1 MNSRGEERPEKGRTP
16 PVGGGDALLRGTVRR
31 TWFIAAVLGLCSTA
45 AAGCA
50 LAVPAV
56 IGHALDLMLDRRT
69 GAGPWLALSAV
80 LLAGEVIL
88 EAARVLLSQ
97 LAGARATAWV
107 RVRALKGLLGSPLS
121 HAAPYSPGDVAARL
135 CVNAADSGAAPA
147 ALATIVSS
155 LLAPVGALVALAL
168 IDPWTAAVFLAGVP
182 LLLLLLRAF
191 ARHSSD
197 SVGRYQRV
205 QADIAA
211 RLAEALEGARTVAA
225 AGTLG
230 REARRVLAPL
240 DELALHGR
248 RMWTVHGRAVAHSGV
263 LLPLLVTAVLAVGGV
278 RVSQGALSVGDLL
291 AASRYAALAAGVGGV
306 ASPLGALVRARSAAR
321 RTAEL
326 ADLEPMPHGCAA
338 LPEDGNGT
346 LELSGVG
353 LVRGGVPLLTDVT
366 LKVPGGATAAV
377 VGRSGS
383 GRSSLAA
390 VAGRLEDPDVG
401 RVLLDGTPLA
411 QVERGDLRARVAY
424 AFARP
429 EFHGGTVAEA
439 VAAGAVDASGDR
451 VRHAAVLAHADD
463 FVRLLPQ
470 GYGTPLDQVPLSGGE
485 RQRLGLARAFVRRG
499 RLTILDDATSSLDT
513 ATERQVELA
522 LSGASF
528 TGTRLVVA
536 HRVSTAARADLV
548 IWLEAGRVRRVAPH
562 GELWRDPDYRAVF
575 APEPVPAQPA
585 TPHPPAPPDRVPAP
599 PDRVPAPAA
608 PLVAG
613 PVPPPDSS
621 DPSDP
626 SDRSDSPDPS
636 DPSDPSDLPDPPDR
650 VPAQDP
656 SRTPG
661 AVPPRRAG
669 WPPAAV
675 VARRGRGRGR

>member
-1 MNSRGEERPEKGRTP
+1 MTRLERAERPRGRRQRDEEGRDQGQSAAKPRGEGRREKRRTAP
-16 PVGGGDALLRGTVRR
+16 GSGGDALLRGTVRR
-31 TWFIAAVLGLCSTA
+31 TWFIATVLGFCSTA

-56 IGHALDLMLDRRT
+56 IGHALDLMLDRRA

-80 LLAGEVIL
+80 LLAGEVLL

-97 LAGARATAWV
+97 LANARATAWV
-107 RVRALKGLLGSPLS
+107 RIRALTGLLGSPLER
-121 HAAPYSPGDVAARL
+121 AASYSPGDVAARL

-225 AGTLG
+225 AGTVE

-263 LLPLLVTAVLAVGGV
+263 LLPLLVTAVLVVGGV

-321 RTAEL
+321 RAAEL
-326 ADLEPMPHGCAA
+326 VDLDPMRHGCAV
-338 LPEDGNGT
+338 LPADGTGA
-346 LELSGVG
+346 LELRGVG
-353 LVRGGVPLLTDVT
+353 VVRGGVPLLTDVS

-383 GRSSLAA
+383 GKSSLAA
-390 VAGRLEDPDVG
+390 VAGRLEDADVG
-401 RVLLDGTPLA
+401 QVLLDGTPLS
-411 QVERGDLRARVAY
+411 QVARSDLRACVAY

-429 EFHGGTVAEA
+429 EFPSGTVAEA
-439 VAAGAVDASGDR
+439 VAAGAVRTSGEQ
-451 VRHAAVLAHADD
+451 VRHAAALAHADD

-470 GYGTPLDQVPLSGGE
+470 EYGTPLDRAPLSGGE

-522 LSGASF
+522 LSRSSL

-536 HRVSTAARADLV
+536 HRVSSAARADLV

-575 APEPVPAQPA
+575 APGPVPEQPA
-585 TPHPPAPPDRVPAP
+585 TPYPPTAWDPVSAPDSRAAPDRVP
-599 PDRVPAPAA
+599 V
-608 PLVAG
+608 
-613 PVPPPDSS
+613 
-621 DPSDP
+621 
-626 SDRSDSPDPS
+626 
-636 DPSDPSDLPDPPDR
+636 
-650 VPAQDP
+650 QEP

-661 AVPPRRAG
+661 AAPPRRAG
-669 WPPAAV
+669 WPPAAL
-675 VARRGRGRGR
+675 VARRGRGAGR

>member
-1 MNSRGEERPEKGRTP
+1 VS
-16 PVGGGDALLRGTVRR
+16 GGDALLRGTVRR
-31 TWFIAAVLGLCSTA
+31 TWFITAVLGLCSTA

-56 IGHALDLMLDRRT
+56 IGHALDLMLDRRP
-69 GAGPWLALSAV
+69 GVVGPWLALSAV
-80 LLAGEVIL
+80 LLAGEVLL

-97 LAGARATAWV
+97 LANARATAWV
-107 RVRALKGLLGSPLS
+107 RIRALTGLLGTPLER
-121 HAAPYSPGDVAARL
+121 AAPYSPGDVAARL

-191 ARHSSD
+191 ARHSSE

-278 RVSQGALSVGDLL
+278 RVSQGALSVGELL

-321 RTAEL
+321 RTAGL
-326 ADLEPMPHGCAA
+326 ADLEPMPHGCEV
-338 LPEDGNGT
+338 LPVDGTGA
-346 LELSGVG
+346 LELRGVG
-353 LVRGGVPLLTDVT
+353 VVRGGVPLLTDVT

-383 GRSSLAA
+383 GKSSLAA

-401 RVLLDGTPLA
+401 QVLLDGVPLS
-411 QVERGDLRARVAY
+411 QVGRSDLRACIAY

-429 EFHGGTVAEA
+429 EFPGGTVAEA
-439 VAAGAVDASGDR
+439 VAAGAVPTSGEQ
-451 VRHAAVLAHADD
+451 VRHAAVLAHADG

-470 GYGTPLDQVPLSGGE
+470 GYETPLDQAPLSGGE

-522 LSGASF
+522 LSRSSL

-548 IWLEAGRVRRVAPH
+548 IWLETGRVRRVAPH
-562 GELWRDPDYRAVF
+562 DELWRDPDYRAVF
-575 APEPVPAQPA
+575 APGPVPEQPA
-585 TPHPPAPPDRVPAP
+585 APDPPAAGDLLPAPDSPAAPNRVPARDP
-599 PDRVPAPAA
+599 SSATGAA
-608 PLVAG
+608 P
-613 PVPPPDSS
+613 
-621 DPSDP
+621 
-626 SDRSDSPDPS
+626 
-636 DPSDPSDLPDPPDR
+636 
-650 VPAQDP
+650 P
-656 SRTPG
+656 SRT
-661 AVPPRRAG
+661 G
-669 WPPAAV
+669 WPPAAS
-675 VARRGRGRGR
+675 VARRGRRAGR

>member
-1 MNSRGEERPEKGRTP
+1 M
-16 PVGGGDALLRGTVRR
+16 RR
-31 TWFIAAVLGLCSTA
+31 TWFITTVLGICSTA

-56 IGHALDLMLDRRT
+56 IGYALDLMLDRRP

-80 LLAGEVIL
+80 LLAGEVLL

-97 LAGARATAWV
+97 LANARATAWV
-107 RVRALKGLLGSPLS
+107 RIRALTGLLGSPLER
-121 HAAPYSPGDVAARL
+121 AAPYSPGDVAARL
-135 CVNAADSGAAPA
+135 CANATDSGAAPA
-147 ALATIVSS
+147 ALATIASS

-168 IDPWTAAVFLAGVP
+168 IDPWAAAVFLAGVP

-225 AGTLG
+225 AGTVE
-230 REARRVLAPL
+230 REVRRVLAPL
-240 DELALHGR
+240 GELALHGR
-248 RMWTVHGRAVAHSGV
+248 RMWTVHGRAVAHIGV
-263 LLPLLVTAVLAVGGV
+263 LLPLLVTAVLAVGGI
-278 RVSQGALSVGDLL
+278 RVSQGALSVGELL

-321 RTAEL
+321 RTADL
-326 ADLEPMPHGCAA
+326 ADLEPMSHGGAVLPAA
-338 LPEDGNGT
+338 GT
-346 LELSGVG
+346 GALELSGVG
-353 LVRGGVPLLTDVT
+353 VVRGGVPLLTDVS

-383 GRSSLAA
+383 GKSSLAA

-401 RVLLDGTPLA
+401 QVLLDGTPLS
-411 QVERGDLRARVAY
+411 QVARSDLRACVAY

-429 EFHGGTVAEA
+429 EFHGGTVTEA
-439 VAAGAVDASGDR
+439 VAAGAVSTSGEQ

-470 GYGTPLDQVPLSGGE
+470 GYETPLAQAPLSGGE

-522 LSGASF
+522 LSRSPL

-575 APEPVPAQPA
+575 APEPTPEQPAAPCPPTLEDPAPAPDPPAEGGPVPAAAPSA
-585 TPHPPAPPDRVPAP
+585 AAGRVPTPGPPTASGHVPAP
-599 PDRVPAPAA
+599 GPSRPSGAA
-608 PLVAG
+608 P
-613 PVPPPDSS
+613 VP
-621 DPSDP
+621 
-626 SDRSDSPDPS
+626 
-636 DPSDPSDLPDPPDR
+636 
-650 VPAQDP
+650 
-656 SRTPG
+656 RTG
-661 AVPPRRAG
+661 G
-669 WPPAAV
+669 PPAASV
-675 VARRGRGRGR
+675 VRRDRGAGR

>member
-1 MNSRGEERPEKGRTP
+1 MAERGDELERAERMRDRRQRDEERRDQGQLAAKPEGEGRRENGRTA
-16 PVGGGDALLRGTVRR
+16 PVSGGDALLRGTVRR
-31 TWFIAAVLGLCSTA
+31 TWFTTAVLGLCSTA

-56 IGHALDLMLDRRT
+56 IGHALDLMLDRRP

-80 LLAGEVIL
+80 LLAGEVLL

-97 LAGARATAWV
+97 LANARATAWV
-107 RVRALKGLLGSPLS
+107 RIRALTGLLGSPIGK
-121 HAAPYSPGDVAARL
+121 ADAYSSGDVAARL

-155 LLAPVGALVALAL
+155 LLAPAGALVALAL

-225 AGTLG
+225 AGTVG

-278 RVSQGALSVGDLL
+278 RVSQGALSVGELM

-326 ADLEPMPHGCAA
+326 ADLEPMPHGGDV
-338 LPEDGNGT
+338 LPADGTGT
-346 LELSGVG
+346 LELRGVG
-353 LVRGGVPLLTDVT
+353 VVRGGVPLLTDVT

-383 GRSSLAA
+383 GKSSLAA
-390 VAGRLEDPDVG
+390 VAGRLEDPDAG
-401 RVLLDGTPLA
+401 QVLLDGVPLSR
-411 QVERGDLRARVAY
+411 VVRRDLRACVAY

-429 EFHGGTVAEA
+429 EFPGGTVAEA
-439 VAAGAVDASGDR
+439 VAAGVPASGEQ
-451 VRHAAVLAHADD
+451 VRHAAALAHADD

-470 GYGTPLDQVPLSGGE
+470 GYETPLDQAPLSGGE

-522 LSGASF
+522 LSRASF

-562 GELWRDPDYRAVF
+562 DALWRDPDYRAVF
-575 APEPVPAQPA
+575 TPGPVPEQSA
-585 TPHPPAPPDRVPAP
+585 TPVPSTAGSPPSAPDPPAEAVRVPAREPTRATGAAP
-599 PDRVPAPAA
+599 PSPTGCPPAA
-608 PLVAG
+608 P
-613 PVPPPDSS
+613 
-621 DPSDP
+621 
-626 SDRSDSPDPS
+626 
-636 DPSDPSDLPDPPDR
+636 
-650 VPAQDP
+650 
-656 SRTPG
+656 
-661 AVPPRRAG
+661 
-669 WPPAAV
+669 
-675 VARRGRGRGR
+675 VARRGREAGR